1 MLLSIIDQ
9 EKRWLQKL
17 IGVVLLIVFVL
28 RFLFGTITGS
38 LLFAWL
44 LYTTLPYWS
53 GVQPWGLSELLVWF
67 FELSDEA
74 KIGLASSLVTVLGF
88 FIALHTTMYSW
99 RRQTATGL
107 RMSAADNIDR
117 VISEVNTVIFQIQLF
132 AETTAR
138 EVQQVRDQNLSPDVA
153 PILSVLSE
161 DVQTFRANRQRLLQ
175 LQQESIDLAA
185 RYSVLF
191 LPLSGTEGVLDAIN
205 QDIAT
210 VTKLLWIPA
219 PAGGT
224 DHPDHRRQLMAQVDP
239 EKYQGLADACETA
252 LNRIAGVQGG
262 LRGVLMNPVLE
273 FNAVALS
280 RILRLV
286 FKRRDD

>member
-9 EKRWLQKL
+9 EKRWLRKL
-17 IGVVLLIVFVL
+17 IGVVVLVVFVL
-28 RFLFGTITGS
+28 KFLFGTVAGS
-38 LLFAWL
+38 LLLAWL
-44 LYTTLPYWS
+44 LYATLPYWS

-88 FIALHTTMYSW
+88 FIALHTTMHSW

-117 VISEVNTVIFQIQLF
+117 VISEVNAVILQIQLF

-138 EVQQVRDQNLSPDVA
+138 EVRQVRDQHLSLEA
-153 PILSVLSE
+153 SPILSVLSE
-161 DVQTFRANRQRLLQ
+161 EVQTFRANRQRLLQ
-175 LQQESIDLAA
+175 LQQDSIDLSA

-191 LPLSGTEGVLDAIN
+191 LPLSGMEGALEAIN
-205 QDIAT
+205 QNIAA
-210 VTKLLWIPA
+210 VTKLVWIPA

-224 DHPDHRRQLMAQVDP
+224 DHPEHRRQLMAQVDP

-252 LNRIAGVQGG
+252 HDRIAGVQGG
-262 LRGVLMNPVLE
+262 LRGALMSPILE
-273 FNAVALS
+273 FNAVALG
-280 RILRLV
+280 RVLRLV
-286 FKRRDD
+286 FRRRDA